1 VIGWQAASFVLLGLA
16 LAGGF
21 AWYERSNPSAK
32 VLALVATLAA
42 LAALGR
48 VAFAA
53 LPDVKPTTD
62 IVLLSGF
69 VLGAAPGFAVG
80 SVAALASNFFFGQ
93 GAWTPWQMFAWGV
106 IGLLGAGL
114 GRLSGR
120 RLGRVPL
127 TLACGIAGLLYGVIL
142 NFSTWITFSGD
153 LTLDH
158 YLVIAGSALPFDVTH
173 AIGNILF
180 CLAFGPALVRALLRF
195 RGRIDVRFAPIAAAC
210 MVVVLLAAP
219 LALAAAR
226 AVAPPAL
233 RHGVIYLTR
242 AQNADGGF
250 GGAAGQPSSELY
262 TSWAVLGL
270 AAAGRDPRSVQRD
283 GHSPVSYMLAA
294 AGTLQGTGDIERTI
308 LALGAAR
315 AAAPPSM
322 LAALRAGQG
331 KDGSFGELVNQT
343 SFGILALRATGLSPS
358 SSAIRRT
365 RAWLARQQNPDGGFN
380 FAGRG
385 GGSGIDDTA
394 GPIQALVA
402 AGAPRKGAVARA
414 AAFIAREQNPDGGF
428 PLAPG
433 GPSNAQSTAWAIQ
446 GLVAAGRSPAAT
458 RRHGSGSPLSYLAGL
473 SVADGSVRYSAT
485 TTQTPVWVTAQALTG
500 LAQRAFPISG

>member
-1 VIGWQAASFVLLGLA
+1 VIGWQAASFILLGLA

-21 AWYERSNPSAK
+21 AWYERSDPSSK
-32 VLALVATLAA
+32 VVALVATLAA

-93 GAWTPWQMFAWGV
+93 GPWTPWQMFAWGV
-106 IGLLGAGL
+106 IGLIGAGL

-120 RLGRVPL
+120 RLGRLPL
-127 TLACGIAGLLYGVIL
+127 TVACGLAGLLFGVIL
-142 NFSTWITFSGD
+142 NFSTWVTFSGD

-158 YLVIAGSALPFDVTH
+158 YLVIAGSALPFDLTH
-173 AIGNILF
+173 AIGNVFF
-180 CLAFGPALVRALLRF
+180 CIAFGPALVRALLRF
-195 RGRIDVRFAPIAAAC
+195 RARIDVHFAPVLAAS
-210 MVVVLLAAP
+210 LLALALTAP
-219 LALAAAR
+219 LALAAATS
-226 AVAPPAL
+226 PPAV

-242 AQNADGGF
+242 TQNADGGF
-250 GGAAGQPSSELY
+250 GGAAGQPSNELY

-270 AAAGRDPRSVQRD
+270 AAAGHDPRNVRRD
-283 GHSPVSYMLAA
+283 GRSPVSYMLAA
-294 AGTLQGTGDIERTI
+294 VKTLNGLGDYERTV
-308 LALGAAR
+308 LALDAAGV
-315 AAAPPSM
+315 APPPTILKS
-322 LAALRAGQG
+322 LRAGQQH
-331 KDGSFGELVNQT
+331 DGSFGRLVNQT
-343 SFGILALRATGLSPS
+343 AFAILALRASRTPASSPVIGR
-358 SSAIRRT
+358 A
-365 RAWLARQQNPDGGFN
+365 RAWLTRQQNPDGGFN

-394 GPIQALVA
+394 GALQGLVA
-402 AGAPRKGAVARA
+402 GGAQRTGAVARA
-414 AAFIAREQNPDGGF
+414 GSFIAREQNPDGGF
-428 PLAPG
+428 PLTPG

-446 GLVAAGRSPAAT
+446 GLIAAGRTPAQT
-458 RRHGSGSPLSYLAGL
+458 THHGSDTPLAYLAGL

-485 TTQTPVWVTAQALTG
+485 AIQTPVWVTAQALTG
-500 LAQRAFPISG
+500 LAERAFPIAPRA